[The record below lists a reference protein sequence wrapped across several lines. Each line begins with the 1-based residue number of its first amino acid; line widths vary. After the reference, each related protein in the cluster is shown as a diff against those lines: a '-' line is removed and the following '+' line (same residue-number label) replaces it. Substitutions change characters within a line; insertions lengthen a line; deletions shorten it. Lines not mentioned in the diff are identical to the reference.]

1 MASPFVAGGAAL
13 LLQLHPGW
21 RAAQVFDRLAATARP
36 LQGVFPQ
43 MQDRLGAGMIDLA
56 AAVAPERPGGPDG
69 PPTPGEVMHTRR

>member
-1 MASPFVAGGAAL
+1 M
-13 LLQLHPGW
+13 
-21 RAAQVFDRLAATARP
+21 FDRLAATARP